1 MRDPNFNPNLKKV
14 TEIPKIT
21 LRGKKTQSVTL
32 DESFEQNL
40 NDQSSGRG
48 P

>member
-1 MRDPNFNPNLKKV
+1 MKDPNFNPNLKKV

-21 LRGKKTQSVTL
+21 LRGKQTQSVTL
-32 DESFEQNL
+32 DQGYEQNMQ
-40 NDQSSGRG
+40 NQNSERG